1 MAMRLASFFA
11 AKARVPVFCLLG
23 DGERQAR
30 RIVQLDRRLRLVNSP
45 RHAAILLLAGRMV
58 PAMASAIRHVHD
70 QLPEPRGVVLWRCPE
85 GENLFTSTALVTS
98 NEMKVPTDTI
108 VALYHQLL
116 EQKQSSSPLF
126 GPSQNPVQWQG
137 EGDHGQ
143 GGEGMMGGTP
153 YGRSMGM
160 TGEDVRDGLQ
170 LGSTRLS
177 LGPFL
182 PWMPPGLS
190 LSLTLQGD
198 VIQQLRC
205 QAMEFT
211 TPDVDQVF
219 LRAATE
225 PAPLSAIELARARHH
240 LRVVADLLFLLELDD
255 YGRRALQLA
264 ETVAAG
270 LPEPVQRFTRS
281 LRYGGLFCLST
292 RGIGR
297 VSTAMVPGFGPVAR
311 AAGLGTDAREGDP
324 AYQGLDF
331 TVLTRVEG
339 DAAAICTQRLAETV
353 QALQLA
359 GRAAERIRR
368 PGPPVEGPRGA
379 LPEGDSTKN
388 GAGWQQLIEEQARGM
403 TWDAFV
409 TLLVSLDLDPAGLP
423 PGKQSEDADNI
434 AEGSH

>member
-1 MAMRLASFFA
+1 MAMRLASFLA
-11 AKARVPVFCLLG
+11 TNARVPVFCLLG

-30 RIVQLDRRLRLVNSP
+30 RMIQLDRRLRLVNSP

-58 PAMASAIRHVHD
+58 QAMASAIRHVHD
-70 QLPEPRGVVLWRCPE
+70 QLPEPRGVVLWKCPE
-85 GENLFTSTALVTS
+85 WESLFALTASVTS
-98 NEMKVPTDTI
+98 NEMRVPTAAV

-116 EQKQSSSPLF
+116 EQKQRSSPLF
-126 GPSQNPVQWQG
+126 GPSQNPVRWQG

-160 TGEDVRDGLQ
+160 TGEDLRDGLQ
-170 LGSTRLS
+170 LGSTRLI

-198 VIQQLRC
+198 VIQQLKCR
-205 QAMEFT
+205 AMGFT

-225 PAPLSAIELARARHH
+225 PIPLAAIELSRARHH
-240 LRVVADLLFLLELDD
+240 LRVVADVLFLLELEE
-255 YGRRALQLA
+255 YGRWALQLA

-270 LPEPVQRFTRS
+270 QLKPVQRFTRR

-292 RGIGR
+292 RRIGR
-297 VSTAMVPGFGPVAR
+297 VPAALVPGFGPVAR
-311 AAGLGTDAREGDP
+311 AAGLSEDARKGDP

-331 TVLTRVEG
+331 SVLTRVEG
-339 DAAAICTQRLAETV
+339 DAAAICTQRLAETI
-353 QALQLA
+353 QSLQLA

-368 PGPPVEGPRGA
+368 PGPPIEGPRGA
-379 LPEGDSTKN
+379 LTEGNSPKN
-388 GAGWQQLIEEQARGM
+388 GAGWRQLVEQQARGM
-403 TWDAFV
+403 AWDAFV
-409 TLLVSLDLDPAGLP
+409 ILLVSLDLDPAGLP
-423 PGKQSEDADNI
+423 PGKEPEDADNV